1 MRILVISDTHGYTKE
16 VIEAAKNIEKL
27 DMLFHLGDYV
37 EDGVKISKELG
48 LESLVVRGNG
58 DYHHMEYNNDEI
70 LEIKGKKIM
79 LTHGHNYNVSY
90 NLQGIYYKA
99 LEMNVDLILFGH
111 THIPVNER
119 EGSLIIMN
127 PGSASFPRGFKKDK
141 TFGIIDI
148 GESISTK
155 IIKIN

>member
-27 DMLFHLGDYV
+27 DMLLHLGDYV

-48 LESLVVRGNG
+48 LESLIVRGNG